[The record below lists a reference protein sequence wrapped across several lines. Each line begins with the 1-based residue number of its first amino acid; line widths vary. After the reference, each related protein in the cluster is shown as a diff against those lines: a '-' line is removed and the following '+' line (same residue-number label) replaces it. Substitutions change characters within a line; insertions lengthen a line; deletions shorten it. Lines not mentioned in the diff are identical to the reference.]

1 MFNVRVTD
9 IPVCSV
15 FLLLQLLHMGR
26 DYPQGY
32 EFFRSRL
39 KRAFQNNSDI
49 GDPEQIRMLI
59 KRGEFVIKEIEAL
72 YMLKKYRTLKGRY
85 STEDNPSRPS

>member
-1 MFNVRVTD
+1 MRD
-9 IPVCSV
+9 PQHSHLIV
-15 FLLLQLLHMGR
+15 FLRLQLLHMGR

-32 EFFRSRL
+32 DFFRSRL

-49 GDPEQIRMLI
+49 SDPEQIQMLI
-59 KRGEFVIKEIEAL
+59 KRGEFVIKEIDAL

-85 STEDNPSRPS
+85 STEENPSKA